1 MDLTTLAAALLLAF
15 GVLTTDAIMH
25 ANSVVVEV
33 TAPPKTDKTV
43 IDQGTIEEEFSEQ
56 LFAIGRIE
64 SVVEPPEIRVSSEQG
79 FGMALAKETRM
90 EDVAHALQSELGY
103 RPDLL
108 RLALFTEDG
117 SIRALVSGNG
127 RRVGSFHQ
135 VLVPQKDE
143 SLLAFVHRC
152 ALWGASQLA
161 PYATSV
167 YLLQKHAADKD
178 FSDAIALI
186 EQSKAKLPP
195 TPVHFDR
202 SAFDNLL
209 GIVALFHNDPKAA
222 RALFEKAVAEYP
234 AGDVA
239 VLNAA
244 FTDLVLDDNSKAAK
258 RMQELL
264 AKAPPTN
271 NTLQATAYFTWAAA
285 EMGLHDLAQADQ
297 LLAKS
302 YQADPQS
309 ATGLDLWADLKEQQ
323 GDKTA
328 AADLRRKAL
337 QATETFENYAE
348 VAALYFQL
356 SWRDNQPV
364 TRSKFVNP
372 TVVTFH

>member
-1 MDLTTLAAALLLAF
+1 MDLTTLAAALLIAF
-15 GVLTTDAIMH
+15 GLLTTDAMMH

-33 TAPPKTDKTV
+33 STPPKTDKTI
-43 IDQGTIEEEFSEQ
+43 IDQGTIEEEFGEQ
-56 LFAIGRIE
+56 LYAIGKIE

-79 FGMALAKETRM
+79 IGMALAKETRM
-90 EDVAHALQSELGY
+90 QDVAHALQSELGY
-103 RPDLL
+103 RPDQL

-117 SIRALVSGNG
+117 SLRALVSGNSH
-127 RRVGSFHQ
+127 RVGNFHQ

-186 EQSKAKLPP
+186 EQAKAKLPP

-234 AGDVA
+234 TGDVA
-239 VLNAA
+239 ALNAA
-244 FTDLVLDDNSKAAK
+244 FTDLVLDDNNKAAE
-258 RMQELL
+258 RMQQLL
-264 AKAPPTN
+264 ANAPPKN
-271 NTLQATAYFTWAAA
+271 KTLLATAYFTWAAA
-285 EMGLHDLAQADQ
+285 EMGRHDLARADQ

-302 YQADPQS
+302 YQVDPES
-309 ATGLDLWADLKEQQ
+309 STALDLWADLKDMQ
-323 GDKTA
+323 GDKPA
-328 AADLRRKAL
+328 AADLHRKAL

-364 TRSKFVNP
+364 TLSKFTNP
-372 TVVTFH
+372 TIVTFH